1 MENIPKLEDLF
12 LPNLYDKLP
21 IDVLAQFYYHIIKN
35 IESGI
40 LSKAMYYE
48 IKLIKKSVIKKG
60 LQITD
65 LDRYINHPIR

>member
-1 MENIPKLEDLF
+1 MF

-21 IDVLAQFYYHIIKN
+21 IDVLAQFYFHINKN
-35 IESGI
+35 IEKEI

-65 LDRYINHPIR
+65 LDRYIKHPIR